1 MNLKSKETRKGLIYI
16 GVSALA
22 IWILMNQAVIVHI
35 FRLLLSV
42 ISPFLMGL
50 AIAFVF
56 NAPMRNIENRL
67 FKSKFFLSKLPLKSH
82 RLLSYLITLVLI
94 STIVGGFVISI
105 VPDLTKTIIDFI
117 NAVPQAITDLET
129 WISREVSLETDVG
142 LWLQS
147 INFDWEVVKQN
158 IILFAQN
165 SVEGWLNSSFNV
177 VSGVFSTFIT
187 LTIAFVFSIY
197 VLLGKERLAAQI
209 DKIFRAYLSEDK
221 ITSIYKVAG
230 QANEIYSSFVYGQ
243 VIEAMIIGTIFFVVL
258 SFLNYPYTILISTII
273 AFTALIPMVGAMI
286 GLAIGMIL
294 IATLDPI
301 QALWFFVIFQVI
313 QQLENNLI
321 YPYVVG
327 KKIGLPAIWVLV
339 AITIGGSLFGILGI
353 ILSIP
358 TFTLGY
364 VLFREQVNERL
375 EKKPDLSDSSTTP

>member
-22 IWILMNQAVIVHI
+22 IWILMNQAVIVHYV
-35 FRLLLSV
+35 RLFLSV
-42 ISPFLMGL
+42 VSPFIMGL

-82 RLLSYLITLVLI
+82 RILSYLLTLILI
-94 STIVGGFVISI
+94 SAIVGAFVISV
-105 VPDLTKTIIDFI
+105 VPDLTRTIIDFI
-117 NAVPQAITDLET
+117 NAVPKAITDLET
-129 WISREVSLETDVG
+129 WISREVTLETNVG

-197 VLLGKERLAAQI
+197 VLLGKERLAAQV
-209 DKIFRAYLSEDK
+209 DKIMRAYLSETRIK
-221 ITSIYKVAG
+221 SIYKVSH

-243 VIEAMIIGTIFFVVL
+243 VIEAIIIGTIFFVVL
-258 SFLNYPYTILISTII
+258 SLLNYPYSILISTII

-286 GLAIGMIL
+286 GLGIGMIL

-327 KKIGLPAIWVLV
+327 KKVGLPAIWVLV

-375 EKKPDLSDSSTTP
+375 ERKPELSEPLDSK

>member
-1 MNLKSKETRKGLIYI
+1 MNLKSKETRKGLIFI

-50 AIAFVF
+50 SIAFVF

-94 STIVGGFVISI
+94 STIVGAFVISI
-105 VPDLTKTIIDFI
+105 VPDLTRTIIDFI

-129 WISREVSLETDVG
+129 WISREVSLETNVG

-165 SVEGWLNSSFNV
+165 SVEGWLNSSFNL

-197 VLLGKERLAAQI
+197 VLLGKERLAAQV

-221 ITSIYKVAG
+221 IKSIYKVAG

-258 SFLNYPYTILISTII
+258 SFLDYPYTILISTII
-273 AFTALIPMVGAMI
+273 SFTALIPMVGAMI

-327 KKIGLPAIWVLV
+327 KKVGLPAIWVLV

-375 EKKPDLSDSSTTP
+375 VKKPDLSDSSNTP

>member
-1 MNLKSKETRKGLIYI
+1 MNLKSKETRKGLIFI

-94 STIVGGFVISI
+94 SAIVGAFVISI
-105 VPDLTKTIIDFI
+105 VPDLTRTIIDFI

-129 WISREVSLETDVG
+129 WISREVTLETNVG

-165 SVEGWLNSSFNV
+165 SVEGWLNSSFNL

-197 VLLGKERLAAQI
+197 VLLGKERLAAQV
-209 DKIFRAYLSEDK
+209 DKIFRAYLGEDK
-221 ITSIYKVAG
+221 IKSIYKVAG

-327 KKIGLPAIWVLV
+327 KKVGLPAIWVLV

-375 EKKPDLSDSSTTP
+375 ERKPDPLDASELK

>member
-16 GVSALA
+16 GVSAIA
-22 IWILMNQAVIVHI
+22 IWILMNQAVIVHA
-35 FRLLLSV
+35 FRLFLSV
-42 ISPFLMGL
+42 VSPFIMGL

-82 RLLSYLITLVLI
+82 RLLSYLLTLVLI
-94 STIVGGFVISI
+94 SAIVGAFVISV

-117 NAVPQAITDLET
+117 NAVPQAITDLEK
-129 WISREVSLETDVG
+129 WISKEVTLETNVG

-165 SVEGWLNSSFNV
+165 SVEGWLNSSFNL
-177 VSGVFSTFIT
+177 VSGVFNTFIT

-197 VLLGKERLAAQI
+197 VLLGKERLAAQV
-209 DKIFRAYLSEDK
+209 DKIMRAYLSESRIK
-221 ITSIYKVAG
+221 SIYKVG
-230 QANEIYSSFVYGQ
+230 HQANEIYSSFVYGQ
-243 VIEAMIIGTIFFVVL
+243 VIEAIIIGTIFFVVL
-258 SFLNYPYTILISTII
+258 SLLNYPYSILISTII

-286 GLAIGMIL
+286 GLAIGMVL

-327 KKIGLPAIWVLV
+327 KKVGLPAIWVLV

-375 EKKPDLSDSSTTP
+375 ERKPELSEPLDSK

>member
-22 IWILMNQAVIVHI
+22 IWILMNQAVIVHY
-35 FRLLLSV
+35 FRLFLSV
-42 ISPFLMGL
+42 VSPFIMGL

-67 FKSKFFLSKLPLKSH
+67 FKSKFFLSKLPVKSH
-82 RLLSYLITLVLI
+82 RLLSYLLTLVLI
-94 STIVGGFVISI
+94 STIVGAFVISV
-105 VPDLTKTIIDFI
+105 VPDLTRTIIDFI
-117 NAVPQAITDLET
+117 NAVPKAITDLET
-129 WISREVSLETDVG
+129 WISREVTLETNVG

-165 SVEGWLNSSFNV
+165 SVEGWLNSSFNL

-197 VLLGKERLAAQI
+197 VLLGKERLAAQV
-209 DKIFRAYLSEDK
+209 DKIMRAYLSENRIK
-221 ITSIYKVAG
+221 LIYKVG
-230 QANEIYSSFVYGQ
+230 HQANEIYSSFVYGQ
-243 VIEAMIIGTIFFVVL
+243 VIEAIIIGTIFFVVL
-258 SFLNYPYTILISTII
+258 SLLNYPYSILISTII

-286 GLAIGMIL
+286 GLGIGMIL

-321 YPYVVG
+321 YPVVVG
-327 KKIGLPAIWVLV
+327 KKVGLPAIWVLV
-339 AITIGGSLFGILGI
+339 TITIGGSLFGILGI
-353 ILSIP
+353 IMSIP

-375 EKKPDLSDSSTTP
+375 ERKPELSESSDSQ